1 LRFGGEK
8 GRDIRGI
15 DLAEVRLLQSSAAW
29 GREEAESI
37 VARAR
42 DGEEGAYLAIFN
54 RYAKPVQAFIF
65 NLLGDRG
72 RAEEL
77 TQETFYRAFRR
88 LESMRPETELSTWL
102 FGIARNV
109 VRESIKGR
117 YREQRRIA
125 PEDPAGLN
133 LEDQRLGADQLLIS
147 NEFQQAIGRALDA
160 LSLDHR
166 LVFVLKAFHS
176 MSYQEISR
184 ITGCSVG
191 KLKTDLRRARQEI
204 RRRLGPYL
212 QDSGVKSR
220 GEP

>member
-1 LRFGGEK
+1 
-8 GRDIRGI
+8 
-15 DLAEVRLLQSSAAW
+15 LAEVRLLHSSAAW
-29 GREEAESI
+29 GRKEAENI

-42 DGEEGAYLAIFN
+42 DGDEEAFLAIFN
-54 RYAKPVQAFIF
+54 RYAKPVQTFIF

-72 RAEEL
+72 RTEEL
-77 TQETFYRAFRR
+77 TQETFYRAFCR
-88 LESMRPETELSTWL
+88 LESMRRETELSTWL

-109 VRESIKGR
+109 VRESIKGK
-117 YREQRRIA
+117 YKEQRRTA
-125 PEDPAGLN
+125 PEDPADLN
-133 LEDQRLGADQLLIS
+133 LEDQRIAADQLLIS
-147 NEFQQAIGRALDA
+147 SEFRRAIGRALDA

-184 ITGCSVG
+184 ITGCSIG

-204 RRRLGPYL
+204 RRRLRPYL
-212 QDSGVKSR
+212 RDSGVKSR

>member
-1 LRFGGEK
+1 M
-8 GRDIRGI
+8 

-29 GREEAESI
+29 RREETENI

-42 DGEEGAYLAIFN
+42 DGDEEAFLAIFN

-109 VRESIKGR
+109 VRESIKGK
-117 YREQRRIA
+117 YREQRRSA

-147 NEFQQAIGRALDA
+147 SEFQQAIGRALDS

-166 LVFVLKAFHS
+166 LVFVLKAFHN

-184 ITGCSVG
+184 ITGCSIG
-191 KLKTDLRRARQEI
+191 KLKTDLRRARLDI
-204 RRRLGPYL
+204 RRRLRPYL
-212 QDSGVKSR
+212 RDSGVKSR